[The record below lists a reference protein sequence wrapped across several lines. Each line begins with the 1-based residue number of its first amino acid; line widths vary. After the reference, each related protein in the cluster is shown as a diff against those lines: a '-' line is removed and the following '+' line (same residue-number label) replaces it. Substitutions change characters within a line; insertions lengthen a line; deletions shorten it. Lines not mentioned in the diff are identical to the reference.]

1 MSKVARRLA
10 VSLIIASIMI
20 VSFAGA
26 AFAGGNGAE
35 NENGSGDLLRLRDGS
50 CSDTCDGPTWL
61 ETAE

>member
-26 AFAGGNGAE
+26 AFAEGNQ
-35 NENGSGDLLRLRDGS
+35 LRNSSYDGS
-50 CSDTCDGPTWL
+50 CDCGGDGPTWW
-61 ETAE
+61 EPAE